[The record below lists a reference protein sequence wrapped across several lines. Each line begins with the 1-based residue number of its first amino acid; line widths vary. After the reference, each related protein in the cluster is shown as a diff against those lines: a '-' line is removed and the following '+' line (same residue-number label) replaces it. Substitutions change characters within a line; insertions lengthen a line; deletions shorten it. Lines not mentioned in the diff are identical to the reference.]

1 VDIESFAPLTAGQER
16 AATRAAAAY
25 RRFAA

>member
-1 VDIESFAPLTAGQER
+1 MMQIAF

-25 RRFAA
+25 